1 MLARLIY
8 RSMSKNPSRVD
19 LSEILSVSRQNNQE
33 VGLTGALCHLRGAY
47 MQYLEGDEAA
57 IGYVMGSIVNDARH
71 CNLTVLEYR
80 FIAARAFPNWSMAM
94 LKWNLEVETALGPLA
109 DMGLYG
115 ISCATAAPT
124 FRLLTKSSAW
134 TTL

>member
-1 MLARLIY
+1 
-8 RSMSKNPSRVD
+8 
-19 LSEILSVSRQNNQE
+19 
-33 VGLTGALCHLRGAY
+33 

-57 IGYVMGSIVNDARH
+57 IESVMGAIINDVRH
-71 CNLTVLEYR
+71 CSLTVLEYR
-80 FIAARAFPNWSMAM
+80 FIAARAFPNWSMAL
-94 LKWNLEVETALGPLA
+94 LKWNQEVETALGPLA

-124 FRLLTKSSAW
+124 FRSLSKSSAW